1 MAAIA
6 VLAGAGLSAL
16 DRWID
21 ATRLPGLS
29 PELSVTVLDRRGLLL
44 RAFTVADG
52 RWRLPADLEA
62 LDRGYLG
69 QLLAYEDKRFYRHS
83 GVDPWAILRAAGQ
96 ALRNRRI
103 VSGGSTITMQLAR
116 LLEAAPSG
124 NLGAKL
130 RQIRLALALERR
142 LDKQQILSLYLTLAP
157 FGGNIEGV
165 RAASLSYF
173 GKEPR
178 RLTPAQAALLV
189 ALPQAP
195 EARRPDRHPGAARA
209 ARDRVLARMA
219 GAGALAPDEAAAART
234 EAVPTSRRPFPLL
247 SPHLAERARR
257 AAPGVSTH
265 RLTISR
271 PLQQRLEKLL
281 RDRAAGFDEQIS
293 AALIVVDHHSGEVLA
308 AIGSPD
314 LFDAAR
320 QGYIDMTLALRS
332 PGSTLKPLI
341 YGLAFEAGLAHPE
354 SLVEDRPTAF
364 GSYVPQNFD
373 HTYRGTVSV
382 RSALQLSL
390 NIPAVMALDAVG
402 PARLL
407 ARMRRAGLA
416 PRLPPGGR
424 APGLAIGLGG
434 LGLSLRDL
442 VTLYAGIAR
451 GGTAVALVERLDAPR
466 ETAAPRRFL
475 SAGAA
480 WQVADILAGVP
491 APPTAAIGR
500 VAYKTGTSYGH
511 RDAWAIG
518 FDGRHVVGVW
528 IGRPDGA
535 SAPGIA
541 GIDQAAP
548 LLFEAFGRL
557 GGERVALSPPPP
569 GLLTV
574 SNAELPLPLRRL
586 RRPGAGP
593 PAARPGPEIA
603 FPPDGARV
611 DLGLAAGMNRP
622 GTAGL
627 ALAGLALKVRNGTPP
642 FTWLV
647 NGRPLDTTAYER
659 AASWRPDGPGFIS
672 ISVID
677 ARGNSDRVR
686 VFLQ

>member
-1 MAAIA
+1 MAVIA

-29 PELSVTVLDRRGLLL
+29 PEVSVTVLDRQDLLL
-44 RAFTVADG
+44 RAYTVADG
-52 RWRLPADLEA
+52 RWRLQIDLDT

-69 QLLAYEDKRFYRHS
+69 QLLAYEDKRFYRHP

-96 ALRNRRI
+96 ALRNGRI

-116 LLEAAPSG
+116 LLEEAPTG
-124 NLGAKL
+124 NFGAKL

-178 RLTPAQAALLV
+178 RLTPAEAALLV

-234 EAVPTSRRPFPLL
+234 EPVPTSRRPFPLL

-257 AAPGVSTH
+257 TAPGVLAH

-281 RDRAAGFDEQIS
+281 RDRATQFDRQIS
-293 AALIVVDHHSGEVLA
+293 AALIVADHHSGEVLA

-354 SLVEDRPTAF
+354 SLVDDRPTAF

-373 HTYRGTVSV
+373 NIFRGTVSV

-390 NIPAVMALDAVG
+390 NIPAVTALDAVG

-407 ARMRRAGLA
+407 ARMRRAGLE
-416 PRLPPGGR
+416 PRLPPGR

-451 GGTAVALVERLDAPR
+451 GGTAVALVDRMDAPR
-466 ETAAPRRFL
+466 DKAAPRLIL

-480 WQVADILAGVP
+480 WQVADILAGAP
-491 APPTAAIGR
+491 APPTAAMSQL
-500 VAYKTGTSYGH
+500 AYKTGTSYGN

-528 IGRPDGA
+528 IGQPDGA

-541 GIDQAAP
+541 VIDQAAP

-557 GGERVALSPPPP
+557 GGEHVPLSAPPP
-569 GLLTV
+569 GVLTV

-586 RRPGAGP
+586 RQPAAGP
-593 PAARPGPEIA
+593 LVAHSSPEIA

-611 DLGLAAGMNRP
+611 DLGLAADMNRP
-622 GTAGL
+622 NA
-627 ALAGLALKVRNGTPP
+627 AGLALKVRNGTPP

-647 NGRPLDTTAYER
+647 NGRPLDATPYER

-677 ARGNSDRVR
+677 AQGNSDRAR

>member
-1 MAAIA
+1 M
-6 VLAGAGLSAL
+6 VAGSGLTAL
-16 DRWID
+16 DRWIE
-21 ATRLPGLS
+21 ATRLPDLS
-29 PELSVTVLDRRGLLL
+29 PEVSVTVLDREGLLL
-44 RAFTVADG
+44 RAYTVADG
-52 RWRLPADLEA
+52 RWRLPIDLDT
-62 LDRGYLG
+62 LDRGYLA
-69 QLLAYEDKRFYRHS
+69 QLLAYEDKRFHRHR
-83 GVDPWAILRAAGQ
+83 GVDPWAMLRAARQ
-96 ALRNRRI
+96 ALVNGRI

-116 LLEAAPSG
+116 LLEAAPAG
-124 NLGAKL
+124 DIGAKL

-178 RLTPAQAALLV
+178 RLTPAEAALLV

-209 ARDRVLARMA
+209 ARDRVLARLA

-234 EAVPTSRRPFPLL
+234 EPVPTSRRPFPLL
-247 SPHLAERARR
+247 SPHLAERVRR
-257 AAPGVSTH
+257 TAPGVAVH
-265 RLTISR
+265 RLTVSR

-281 RDRAAGFDEQIS
+281 RERATRFDRRLS
-293 AALIVVDHHSGEVLA
+293 AALIVVDHDSGEVLA
-308 AIGSPD
+308 AIGSPG
-314 LFDAAR
+314 LFDTAR

-354 SLVEDRPTAF
+354 SLVDDRPTAF

-373 HTYRGTVSV
+373 NIFRGTVSV

-390 NIPAVMALDAVG
+390 NIPAVTALDAVG

-416 PRLPPGGR
+416 PRLPPGR

-442 VTLYAGIAR
+442 VALYAGIAG
-451 GGTAVALVERLDAPR
+451 GGTAVALVERIDAPR
-466 ETAAPRRFL
+466 ATAAPRRFL

-491 APPTAAIGR
+491 APPAAAMSQL
-500 VAYKTGTSYGH
+500 AYKTGTSYGH
-511 RDAWAIG
+511 RDAWAVG

-535 SAPGIA
+535 PAPGIA

-557 GGERVALSPPPP
+557 GGELAPLPAPPL
-569 GLLTV
+569 GVLTV

-586 RRPGAGP
+586 RQPAAGP
-593 PAARPGPEIA
+593 LAARSGPEIA
-603 FPPDGARV
+603 FPPNGARV
-611 DLGLAAGMNRP
+611 DLGLGAEMNRP
-622 GTAGL
+622 NT
-627 ALAGLALKVRNGTPP
+627 AGLALKVRNGTPP

-647 NGRPLDTTAYER
+647 NGRPLDAVPYER

-677 ARGNSDRVR
+677 AQGNSDRVE

>member
-1 MAAIA
+1 M
-6 VLAGAGLSAL
+6 G
-16 DRWID
+16 
-21 ATRLPGLS
+21 
-29 PELSVTVLDRRGLLL
+29 
-44 RAFTVADG
+44 
-52 RWRLPADLEA
+52 
-62 LDRGYLG
+62 
-69 QLLAYEDKRFYRHS
+69 
-83 GVDPWAILRAAGQ
+83 
-96 ALRNRRI
+96 
-103 VSGGSTITMQLAR
+103 
-116 LLEAAPSG
+116 
-124 NLGAKL
+124 
-130 RQIRLALALERR
+130 
-142 LDKQQILSLYLTLAP
+142 
-157 FGGNIEGV
+157 
-165 RAASLSYF
+165 
-173 GKEPR
+173 
-178 RLTPAQAALLV
+178 
-189 ALPQAP
+189 
-195 EARRPDRHPGAARA
+195 
-209 ARDRVLARMA
+209 
-219 GAGALAPDEAAAART
+219 
-234 EAVPTSRRPFPLL
+234 
-247 SPHLAERARR
+247 
-257 AAPGVSTH
+257 
-265 RLTISR
+265 SR

-281 RDRAAGFDEQIS
+281 RDRAAGFDLKIS
-293 AALIVVDHHSGEVLA
+293 AALIVLDHHSGEVLA
-308 AIGSPD
+308 VIGSPD
-314 LFDAAR
+314 LFDTER

-390 NIPAVMALDAVG
+390 NIPAVTALDAVG

-466 ETAAPRRFL
+466 DTAAPRRFL

-593 PAARPGPEIA
+593 PAAHSSPEIA

-622 GTAGL
+622 GAAGL

-647 NGRPLDTTAYER
+647 NGRPLDTAAYER